1 MDTTDPTTTNPT
13 AKPHVA
19 ADKLLLGIALIG
31 IGIAGFLGA
40 IDVLHIRNLGK
51 LWPVFLIVIGIGR
64 EIEAIRNRRAN
75 GGWILLAVGTWFL
88 VSNFH
93 LFDLTPREALP
104 IGAIVAGAVIAL
116 HGVIDRPYT
125 AKETRNEQPE

>member
-1 MDTTDPTTTNPT
+1 MEPTETTTNPD
-13 AKPHVA
+13 AKPRIA

-40 IDVLHIRNLGK
+40 IDVLHIRSIGK
-51 LWPVFLIVIGIGR
+51 LWPVFLIVIGVGQ
-64 EIEAIRNRRAN
+64 EIEAIRRRRAG
-75 GGWILLAVGTWFL
+75 GGWVLLAVGTWFL

-104 IGAIVAGAVIAL
+104 IAAIVAGAVIAL
-116 HGVIDRPYT
+116 HGVIDRPHVT
-125 AKETRNEQPE
+125 KEMRNEHTE